1 MLNVICMAIFMCLQS
16 IPDGQSEFA
25 NMWKELQSS
34 STSSK
39 PKETN
44 KPITLDQAA
53 AALDKV
59 PSPQAPQSGADQK
72 PPSTT
77 LEQLFNQAKSA
88 QEQTAKE
95 KSPNAEVSERYEN
108 QILVRKSITC
118 K

>member
-1 MLNVICMAIFMCLQS
+1 MAIFICFQS

-39 PKETN
+39 PKETT

-59 PSPQAPQSGADQK
+59 PSPKAPQSGADQK

-108 QILVRKSITC
+108 QILVRESITC

>member
-1 MLNVICMAIFMCLQS
+1 MNAECYLYGDVTQS

-39 PKETN
+39 PKETT

-59 PSPQAPQSGADQK
+59 PSPKAPQGGADQK

-77 LEQLFNQAKSA
+77 LEQLFIQAKSA

-95 KSPNAEVSERYEN
+95 KSPNAEVSGKNEN
-108 QILVRKSITC
+108 QILINRQSMK
-118 K
+118 

>member
-1 MLNVICMAIFMCLQS
+1 MCLQS

-39 PKETN
+39 PKETT

-95 KSPNAEVSERYEN
+95 KSPNAEVSEIKYEVV
-108 QILVRKSITC
+108 IVPWSLAPYKE
-118 K
+118 